1 VGASEQD
8 ALGGQAIQA
17 RARNPTMPIHPEPA
31 ASVMPVHNQQIVAS
45 PIAHAHQACPN
56 GNHKGFSD
64 ALQESGTVTPSAA
77 PTGVRP
83 ESPKRVTWGC

>member
-1 VGASEQD
+1 MGASEQD

-31 ASVMPVHNQQIVAS
+31 ASVMPVHDKQIVAS

-56 GNHKGFSD
+56 GNPKD
-64 ALQESGTVTPSAA
+64 PATRCI
-77 PTGVRP
+77 GVSYRDP
-83 ESPKRVTWGC
+83 IRRADRSQARISQT

>member
-17 RARNPTMPIHPEPA
+17 RARNPTMRIHPEPA

-56 GNHKGFSD
+56 GNHKGFRH
-64 ALQESGTVTPSAA
+64 ALQESVTRDPIRCADRSQAKI
-77 PTGVRP
+77 
-83 ESPKRVTWGC
+83 SPNV